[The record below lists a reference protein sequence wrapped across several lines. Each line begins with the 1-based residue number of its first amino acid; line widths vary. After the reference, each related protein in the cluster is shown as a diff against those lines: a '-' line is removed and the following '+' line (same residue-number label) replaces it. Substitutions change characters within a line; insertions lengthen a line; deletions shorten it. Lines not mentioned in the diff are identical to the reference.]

1 MLWCV
6 ASDFKKDGS
15 LKFVRDSPNRPS
27 IPSYGRVAIASESER
42 FQRLSKS
49 CSMQNSERMPSV
61 ALVAKE
67 WTTTVRAQCDICGL
81 IGLAEHFEKCTRGHV
96 CCKPLR
102 ADPASVLDR
111 YSRTGEESSQWSL
124 GVPGDRKQCRVCED
138 LMFDSE
144 GFVDILFN
152 VEYE

>member
-1 MLWCV
+1 MDSADTAYAGTRLYHARGPFEQERIYPEGIKIETPLAYKGACSSSASTLMLWCV

-49 CSMQNSERMPSV
+49 RSMQNLERMPSV

-67 WTTTVRAQCDICGL
+67 WTTTVRA
-81 IGLAEHFEKCTRGHV
+81 
-96 CCKPLR
+96 
-102 ADPASVLDR
+102 
-111 YSRTGEESSQWSL
+111 
-124 GVPGDRKQCRVCED
+124 
-138 LMFDSE
+138 
-144 GFVDILFN
+144 
-152 VEYE
+152 